1 MTGNQTVLEREVR
14 IAASPE
20 TVFSYFTD
28 PEKLLRWWGI
38 AAAIEP
44 RPGGGFRV
52 DINGRNVA
60 SGRYLEIEPPR
71 RIVLSWGWEGAG
83 HPIPPGSTRVE
94 IDFIPVA
101 APDGGTLL
109 RLRHLGLPADSV
121 ADHRSGWQHYGE
133 RLALAAA
140 GRDPG
145 PDPWVADGLDREPAQ
160 SAPAG

>member
-14 IAASPE
+14 IAASPA

-28 PEKLLRWWGI
+28 PEKLVRWWGV

-52 DINGRNVA
+52 EIDGRHVA
-60 SGRYLEIEPPR
+60 RGEYLELVPPR
-71 RIVLSWGWEGAG
+71 RIALSWGWEGEG

-94 IDFIPVA
+94 IELS
-101 APDGGTLL
+101 PDGDGTLL

-121 ADHRSGWQHYGE
+121 ADHGSGWQHYGE

-140 GRDPG
+140 GGDPG
-145 PDPWVADGLDREPAQ
+145 PDPWAA
-160 SAPAG
+160 AAATAG